1 MKKLLTVLFT
11 LALAVSLGA
20 PVFAAPSAQDS
31 GTSSASTSKKKAHH
45 HHSKKKKKS
54 SGSMS
59 GSGR

>member
-11 LALAVSLGA
+11 LALAISLGA

-45 HHSKKKKKS
+45 HHHSKKKKKS
-54 SGSMS
+54 SGSM